1 MIEAGTYRARARG
14 EQYVAFGV
22 SSNGNEQVAVE
33 LELLGDGDAPS
44 GESITWTGTFASETA
59 IRIALDAM
67 RAMGWTGSTIL
78 DLTGIGS
85 TVVEAVVEHE
95 TYQGETRARVR
106 FINVP
111 GASRFKFKQELDA
124 GGKAALAARL
134 RAYTAKPGAQAAP
147 ARPAARPAPAPRPA
161 PQRAPA
167 PAQWDG
173 QGADPADDSP
183 PF

>member
-95 TYQGETRARVR
+95 TYQGETRARVK

-134 RAYTAKPGAQAAP
+134 RAYTTKPGAPSAPAP
-147 ARPAARPAPAPRPA
+147 ARPAARPAARQA
-161 PQRAPA
+161 TPQRAPA
-167 PAQWDG
+167 QGWDG
-173 QGADPADDSP
+173 QGADPDDLP